1 MFMRSLIRLWALLLL
16 SLMLPTT
23 LYAADAPRARAV
35 RVMERPV
42 IDGILDDAVWE
53 QAEVIDQFTQ
63 VEPVLGD
70 EPSHR
75 TEVRFLTDD
84 RSLFIYMRAYDDEP
98 EKIVANLMG
107 RGEFFFFDDSFT
119 MVLDTF
125 HDHRNGYFI
134 QVNPNGGRRDGIF
147 EGVSFEESWDGIWY
161 AKARIDEEGWTAEI
175 ELPLQTFSFRPG
187 DDAWGFNMS
196 RRIRRYNEDI
206 RWADPT
212 RERNLVNVSQAG
224 TLEGL
229 SGAQQGLGLRNTIGD
244 DKQNIDPE
252 PSFDARYRLLPS
264 LTASATVNT
273 DFSQTA
279 VDDRQ
284 INLTRFALFF
294 PERREFFL
302 QDAGIFSFGGLDQQ
316 NGLPFFSRRIGLAD
330 DGESIRLHGGGKVT
344 GRVGRFNIGALNI
357 QQDGNAGVRDTNLSV
372 VRMSSNVLE
381 ESKVGFIVTHG
392 DPLSNDSNLL
402 GGLDFNYRSNDL
414 VADRVVA
421 GTAWVQQ
428 SFSGDSSSDYSNRS
442 SAFGGEISYP
452 NDIVN
457 WKLGYR
463 ELQGGFNPA
472 LGFVNRTDIRR
483 YQAEYRYRIRPVG
496 SSVRTFDIRL
506 NGDMTTGR
514 NDDVESASVQ
524 LRPLR
529 ITTQIE
535 DVVEIRLAHLYEN
548 VADPFYITDHVGIPS
563 KDYHY
568 SAAILDLSSSRNRQL
583 SGQFIIGYGTFF
595 DGTALRVA
603 PSISWRPSPHL
614 LFSLEHDERQFWDIK
629 ACNGAVDDLGDG
641 LNCEPDP
648 ITGNSSKRMVDF
660 ATRVTRLRVK
670 VNFTPDISWE
680 TISQYDNISNE
691 WGAQSRFRWII
702 EEGRDLFLTVAQNFD
717 ATQGDFRVGETI
729 STVKLRWTFRF

>member
-1 MFMRSLIRLWALLLL
+1 
-16 SLMLPTT
+16 
-23 LYAADAPRARAV
+23 
-35 RVMERPV
+35 
-42 IDGILDDAVWE
+42 
-53 QAEVIDQFTQ
+53 
-63 VEPVLGD
+63 
-70 EPSHR
+70 
-75 TEVRFLTDD
+75 
-84 RSLFIYMRAYDDEP
+84 
-98 EKIVANLMG
+98 
-107 RGEFFFFDDSFT
+107 
-119 MVLDTF
+119 
-125 HDHRNGYFI
+125 
-134 QVNPNGGRRDGIF
+134 
-147 EGVSFEESWDGIWY
+147 
-161 AKARIDEEGWTAEI
+161 
-175 ELPLQTFSFRPG
+175 
-187 DDAWGFNMS
+187 
-196 RRIRRYNEDI
+196 
-206 RWADPT
+206 
-212 RERNLVNVSQAG
+212 
-224 TLEGL
+224 
-229 SGAQQGLGLRNTIGD
+229 GD

-284 INLTRFALFF
+284 INFTRFALFF

-330 DGESIRLHGGGKVT
+330 DGETIRLHGGGKVT

-372 VRMSSNVLE
+372 VRMSANVLE

-472 LGFVNRTDIRR
+472 LGFANRTDIRR
-483 YQAEYRYRIRPVG
+483 YEGNYRYRFRPAA
-496 SSVRTFDIRL
+496 STIRTFDVRVTGELTTDRDDEAQTAIL
-506 NGDMTTGR
+506 NF
-514 NDDVESASVQ
+514 
-524 LRPLR
+524 LPLR

-535 DVVEIRLAHLYEN
+535 DSIELRISHLYEN
-548 VADPFYITDHVGIPS
+548 LAAPFYITDHIGIRP

-568 SAAILDLSSSRNRQL
+568 TGAVLQITTSRNRKL
-583 SGQFIIGYGTFF
+583 SGALALGYGGFYDT
-595 DGTALRVA
+595 TAYRIS
-603 PSISWRPSPHL
+603 PSISWRPSAHFVL
-614 LFSLEHDERQFWDIK
+614 AIEHDERQYFGMK
-629 ACNGAVDDLGDG
+629 ACNGAVDDLGNP

-648 ITGNSSKRMVDF
+648 ITGNSSKRTTDF
-660 ATRVTRLRVK
+660 VTRVSRVRMK
-670 VNFTPDISWE
+670 INFTPDISWE
-680 TISQYDNISNE
+680 TITQYDNVSDA

-717 ATQGDFRVGETI
+717 ASPGDFRVGQTE
-729 STVKLRWTFRF
+729 SAVKLRWTFRF